1 MRVLQLCSFS
11 WRMLRRD
18 ARGGE
23 LRLLAAALAVAVA
36 ALSAVG
42 FFADRVRQALD
53 RESHQLLGADLL
65 LTADHPWPQALTDEA
80 RARGLQVV
88 ETRTF
93 PSMVTH
99 GEGDELR
106 AQLAEIK
113 AVGAA
118 YPLRGT
124 LRIAPALNVPDAPAR
139 GGPPAGMIWIDE
151 RLASALGARVGDQ
164 IAVGQSSLRVDA
176 VLTLSLIHI

>member
-1 MRVLQLCSFS
+1 LPT
-11 WRMLRRD
+11 RR
-18 ARGGE
+18 A
-23 LRLLAAALAVAVA
+23 
-36 ALSAVG
+36 
-42 FFADRVRQALD
+42 Q
-53 RESHQLLGADLL
+53 
-65 LTADHPWPQALTDEA
+65 
-80 RARGLQVV
+80 RGLQVV

-118 YPLRGT
+118 YPLRGS

-139 GGPPAGMIWIDE
+139 GVPGPGTIWIDE
-151 RLASALGARVGDQ
+151 RLASALGARVGDRSPSGKVRC
-164 IAVGQSSLRVDA
+164 ASLRC
-176 VLTLSLIHI
+176 

>member
-1 MRVLQLCSFS
+1 MHMLSFS

-18 ARGGE
+18 ALGGE
-23 LRLLAAALAVAVA
+23 LRLLAVALAVAVA

-65 LTADHPWPQALTDEA
+65 LTADHPWPTGFAEQA

-99 GEGDELR
+99 GAADELR

-118 YPLRGT
+118 YPLRGA
-124 LRIAPALNVPDAPAR
+124 LRIAPAR
-139 GGPPAGMIWIDE
+139 SG
-151 RLASALGARVGDQ
+151 
-164 IAVGQSSLRVDA
+164 
-176 VLTLSLIHI
+176 